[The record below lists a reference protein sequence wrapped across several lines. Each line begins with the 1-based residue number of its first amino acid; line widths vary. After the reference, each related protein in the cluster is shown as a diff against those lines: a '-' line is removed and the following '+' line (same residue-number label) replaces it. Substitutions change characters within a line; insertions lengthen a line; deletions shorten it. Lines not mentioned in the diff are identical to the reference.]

1 MLNFDPWNSKLRFQL
16 IKLIFFEF
24 SLTISNNFSGLL
36 STWSSDLNINF
47 KNGDRSDDFDVSGDD
62 AVGND
67 AQDDF
72 DDAFDNG

>member
-1 MLNFDPWNSKLRFQL
+1 M
-16 IKLIFFEF
+16 EF

-62 AVGND
+62 AIGND

>member
-1 MLNFDPWNSKLRFQL
+1 MLKDIRIINIGRKFDPLDESFQQV
-16 IKLIFFEF
+16 
-24 SLTISNNFSGLL
+24 FSGLL
-36 STWSSDLNINF
+36 STWSSDLNINL

-62 AVGND
+62 AIGND

>member
-1 MLNFDPWNSKLRFQL
+1 MANKVSTK
-16 IKLIFFEF
+16 KMIFLEF

-36 STWSSDLNINF
+36 STWSSDLNINL